1 MQTIKIDLNK
11 NDVINFDALFHGQQ
25 GDSGYRVQ
33 CYVVD
38 DNSPL
43 NLTTDTVTLKGKTAM
58 ANEVSTNAD
67 NLTSNGFCLFTLP
80 SSFFNDVGQFK
91 GLNLIVDDGNGNIF
105 TSANIQMTVLDNN
118 VDGVT
123 TTTKPNSGASGGTE
137 NPSTSDN
144 TTVTDKSIWTD
155 DEVNNLNDKL

>member
-11 NDVINFDALFHGQQ
+11 NDVINFDTLFHGQQ

-38 DNSPL
+38 DGNPL
-43 NLTTDTVTLKGKTAM
+43 NLTIDTVTLKGKTAM

-91 GLNLIVDDGNGNIF
+91 GLNLSVDDGNGNIF

-118 VDGVT
+118 VDGVAT
-123 TTTKPNSGASGGTE
+123 NTKPDSSASGTE